1 MTCQVTALVLALLP
15 APPVVAQSYPS
26 KPIRLVVPFPP
37 GGGMDV
43 LARAFAP
50 GLTAA
55 LGQPIVID
63 NRPSAGGV
71 VGADAVAK
79 SAPDGYTI
87 GITGSFHVGVG
98 HP

>member
-1 MTCQVTALVLALLP
+1 MFANRGLMLTCQVTAL
-15 APPVVAQSYPS
+15 
-26 KPIRLVVPFPP
+26 
-37 GGGMDV
+37 V

-79 SAPDGYTI
+79 SAPDGYTL
-87 GITGSFHVGVG
+87 GITGSLSRGG
-98 HP
+98 